1 MAIGFN
7 PKHIE
12 EISLTPGDRH
22 SFLVSAVEVLHK
34 LGWKISQLSESG
46 LIAYIAKNAFS
57 WNAEVRIIIGEE
69 HATIESAS
77 IGSEIADLG
86 RNKKTVQ
93 RFLTAYHE
101 LEAFTP
107 DEISTK
113 YEALKV
119 SFVAPEDDLLILPPA
134 TTADHVKEFMYI
146 FRPVKGYVVTP
157 VLMYL
162 NILIFIIMALS
173 GVNIFDPTSDSL
185 IGWGANF
192 TPLTLGGQPWRLLTN
207 CFLHI
212 GILHLLM
219 NMYALV
225 YIGFLL
231 EPHLG
236 KLRFIVAYLLTGITA
251 SVVSVWWNDLTISA
265 GASGAIFGMYGV
277 FLAMLTTNLIE
288 KTERKALLVSIGVFV
303 AFNLVNGM
311 KGGIDNAAHIGGLI
325 GGLIIGYAFLP
336 SLKNKIHLNLKY
348 GSVALITVLVLS
360 TSFVAYKKIPNN
372 YGLYDQKM
380 AVFSALEA
388 KALAVY
394 KLPKEASKE
403 QLLKGYKEGGTVNW
417 NKSLKIIQELDEL
430 DLPEAFHE
438 RIMLFKEYVQLRIKS
453 YNLAYRSIN
462 ENTDVY
468 KAEMADA
475 NGKIQKILD
484 EILGQK

>member
-12 EISLTPGDRH
+12 EVSLVPGDRH
-22 SFLVSAVEVLHK
+22 SFLVCTVEVLHK
-34 LGWKISQLSESG
+34 LGWKTGQLSESG
-46 LIAYIAKNAFS
+46 VIAYTAKNAFS

-77 IGSEIADLG
+77 VGSEIADLG
-86 RNKKTVQ
+86 RNKKTVRQ
-93 RFLTAYHE
+93 FLTAYDE
-101 LEAFTP
+101 LEIFSP
-107 DEISTK
+107 EELSSK
-113 YEALKV
+113 YEALK
-119 SFVAPEDDLLILPPA
+119 SGFVAPEDDLLTLPPA
-134 TTADHVKEFMYI
+134 TTADHVKEFLYV

-185 IGWGANF
+185 IDWGANF

-225 YIGFLL
+225 YIGLLL

-236 KLRFIVAYLLTGITA
+236 KLRFIAAYLLAGITA
-251 SVVSVWWNDLTISA
+251 SVASVWWNDLTISA

-336 SLKNKIHLNLKY
+336 SLKNKTHLYLKY
-348 GSVALITVLVLS
+348 GTVALITVLVLS

-372 YGLYDQKM
+372 YSLYDQKM

-403 QLLKGYKEGGTVNW
+403 QLLKGYKEEGTVNW

-430 DLPEAFHE
+430 ELPQAFHE
-438 RIMLFKEYVQLRIKS
+438 RILMFKKYVQLRIKS
-453 YNLAYRSIN
+453 YDLAYKSVN
-462 ENTDVY
+462 ENTEAY
-468 KAEMADA
+468 KDEMAGYNA
-475 NGKIQKILD
+475 EIQKILD
-484 EILGQK
+484 DILGEK